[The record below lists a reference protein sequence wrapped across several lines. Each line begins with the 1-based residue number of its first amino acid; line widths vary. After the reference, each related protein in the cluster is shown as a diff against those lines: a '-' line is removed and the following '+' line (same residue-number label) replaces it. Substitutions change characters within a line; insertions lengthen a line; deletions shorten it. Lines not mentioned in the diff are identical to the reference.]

1 LAYLETNLRNN
12 GTPVYAIFIDFKAAF
27 NTASRTA
34 IVNTLAEC
42 GISGN
47 FLRIINAMLAPNII
61 KLFDGIKVLPGFV
74 QDTGLPQGD
83 TIASLLFVVLLIH
96 LPAEIKN
103 RVPLAEPDLYA
114 DDLLILALLLSNLR
128 AATIVAKEIAA
139 ERGLEINWQK
149 TKIMKFRRGGR
160 RAVADRCSI
169 DGYEIPFVSSFV
181 YLGVTFTVTAATFSR
196 HIRDRRAKALVAIR
210 LLPKPR
216 LLSLKTALAY
226 FRCKIAPMVTY
237 GLPLLWPYLK
247 VSDFTAVD
255 GVLLCFLRRVMGIS
269 KFTSS
274 RLVLLLSEA
283 KLTTETLKTSH
294 QLPDTAN
301 YETYIVQWEEKLASV
316 DEEFLITSAMLDRG
330 WTASLSETRSILCR
344 YATHGFHHT
353 FCSTV
358 NYHEPT
364 SSCRCQFCGVEC
376 QRYHFPRCIQPP
388 VASILQLS

>member
-1 LAYLETNLRNN
+1 
-12 GTPVYAIFIDFKAAF
+12 
-27 NTASRTA
+27 
-34 IVNTLAEC
+34 
-42 GISGN
+42 
-47 FLRIINAMLAPNII
+47 MLAPNLI
-61 KLFDGIKVLPGFV
+61 KLFDGIKVLPEFI

-103 RVPLAEPDLYA
+103 RVPLAKPDLYA

-128 AATIVAKEIAA
+128 AATIVAKELAA
-139 ERGLEINWQK
+139 ERGLEINWHK

-160 RAVADRCSI
+160 LAAADRCNI
-169 DGYEIPFVSSFV
+169 DGNEVPFVSSFV

-196 HIRDRRAKALVAIR
+196 HVRDRRAKALAAIW

-237 GLPLLWPYLK
+237 GLPLVWPYLK
-247 VSDFTAVD
+247 VSDLLAVD
-255 GVLLCFLRRVMGIS
+255 GVLLCFLRRVMGVS
-269 KFTSS
+269 KYASS

-283 KLTTETLKTSH
+283 KLTTEILKTSH
-294 QLPDTAN
+294 QLPDSTN
-301 YETYIVQWEEKLASV
+301 YEAYIVQWEEKLASV
-316 DEEFLITSAMLDRG
+316 DEEFLATPAMADQG
-330 WTASLSETRSILCR
+330 WTSSLSNTRSALCR
-344 YATHGFHHT
+344 YAIHGFHHT
-353 FCSTV
+353 FCATE

-364 SSCRCQFCGVEC
+364 SSCICQFCGAEC
-376 QRYHFPRCIQPP
+376 QRYHFPTCAQPP